1 MQHIYLFGSM
11 LIGLGLIGLSVCL
24 GPNCCINPCIDNNI
38 IILTHN
44 LFFEKVYEHETENR
58 SINGTNTLEEHQPLL
73 QK

>member
-11 LIGLGLIGLSVCL
+11 LIGLGIIGLSVCL
-24 GPNCCINPCIDNNI
+24 GPNCCIEPCIDNNI

-44 LFFEKVYEHETENR
+44 LLFKKVYEHESEN
-58 SINGTNTLEEHQPLL
+58 INGTNTLEEHQPLL